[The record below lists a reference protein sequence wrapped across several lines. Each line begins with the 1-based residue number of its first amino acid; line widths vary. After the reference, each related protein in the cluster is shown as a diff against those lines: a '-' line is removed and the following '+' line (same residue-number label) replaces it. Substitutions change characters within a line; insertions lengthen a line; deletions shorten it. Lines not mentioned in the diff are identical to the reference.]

1 MRYQLELK
9 PQYPVGSKLLRRSD
23 SKVFMIKRAPDNV
36 SWLGYLMS
44 TNQFIDLIYVVT
56 QNHHA
61 KYTLKADDEEVLLD
75 EEKIT
80 SNFDLLLL

>member
-9 PQYPVGSKLLRRSD
+9 PQYPTGSKVMRKAD
-23 SKVFMIKRAPDNV
+23 GKVFMIKNAPDNV

-44 TNQFIDLIYVVT
+44 TDQFIDLIYVVT

-61 KYTLKADDEEVLLD
+61 KYTLKADDEEILLD

>member
-9 PQYPVGSKLLRRSD
+9 PQYPACSKVMRKAD
-23 SKVFMIKRAPDNV
+23 GKVFMIKRSPDNV

-61 KYTLKADDEEVLLD
+61 KYTLKADDEEILLD